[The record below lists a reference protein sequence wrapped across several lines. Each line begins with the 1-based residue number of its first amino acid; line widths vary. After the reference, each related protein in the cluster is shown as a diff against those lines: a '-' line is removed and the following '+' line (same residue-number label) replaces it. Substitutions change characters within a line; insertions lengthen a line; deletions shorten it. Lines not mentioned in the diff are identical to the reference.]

1 MFCSL
6 MLYRTAQGMFYR
18 TARMLEAGIRPV
30 FVFDGK
36 PPELKRKQLEQR
48 GGRWVKCGQLAWW
61 LRQVLSITQFNP

>member
-1 MFCSL
+1 MCNDLSKCCIAA
-6 MLYRTAQGMFYR
+6 RAQGMFYR

-48 GGRWVKCGQLAWW
+48 GGRWEG
-61 LRQVLSITQFNP
+61 